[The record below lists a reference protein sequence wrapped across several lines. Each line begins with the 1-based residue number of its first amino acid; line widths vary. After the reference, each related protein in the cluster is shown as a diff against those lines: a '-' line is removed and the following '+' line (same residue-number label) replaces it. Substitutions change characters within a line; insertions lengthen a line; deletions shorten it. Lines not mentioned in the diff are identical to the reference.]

1 MFVLSCSFKIIPTG
15 YTGVRVTSGQID
27 DTTVPNG
34 FNWKIP
40 FVQTI
45 ETVNNKQ
52 QDIVFT
58 DKIWSET
65 KERTAIYYENT
76 TITYQI
82 NPEKSAWI
90 YANVSNYKDALVSNN
105 LVASAIKSSSKVLVD
120 TDATNRSIIE
130 KSAREN
136 VQKALDEKYGENVVI
151 VNKVVIANADFDDSY
166 IAAIAAKQ
174 KAQIEAEQQAIEN
187 QKIIDK
193 AEAEAR
199 AKVIAA
205 EAEADANERIEKSLS
220 EKVLQQRYIEK
231 WNGVLPQYVGGENG
245 SVMVGMPGTTESKK
259 ND

>member
-1 MFVLSCSFKIIPTG
+1 M
-15 YTGVRVTSGQID
+15 RVTSGQID